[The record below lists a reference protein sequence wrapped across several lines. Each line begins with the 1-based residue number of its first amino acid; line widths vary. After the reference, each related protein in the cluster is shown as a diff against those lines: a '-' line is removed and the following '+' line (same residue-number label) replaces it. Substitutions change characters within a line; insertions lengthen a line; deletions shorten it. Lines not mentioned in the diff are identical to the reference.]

1 MHRIC
6 FIVAILLSP
15 IFTQLIFADE
25 RPNVL
30 VLFTDDQRSDT
41 IGFLGNK
48 LIQTPHID
56 SLYRDG
62 THFQR
67 AYCMGSMHGAVCV
80 PSRAM
85 LMSGKS
91 IYRTD
96 MQLAQQTTFPELFG
110 KAGYRTF
117 GTGKWHNGQPSFQ
130 KSFQQGKTILFG
142 GMSNHEKVPIR
153 DMNADGSLTKQRKA
167 VGFSSTIF
175 ADAAIE
181 FLGQQDGQKPFLC
194 YVAFSSPH
202 DPRMPPAPYDQTYR
216 GSNLPPL
223 PGNFLP
229 QHPFNT
235 GAMAIRDEVLGP
247 WPRTEKLVRE
257 QTADYYGMISHMDAQ
272 IGRILKALD
281 DSGLRDNTLVV
292 FAADHGLAMGS
303 HGLLG
308 KQSLYEHSMQTPVC
322 VSGPGVAKNQ
332 STDQFIYLFDLFPTL
347 CEYAAIECPDGIDGI
362 SLRPL
367 LEGKSQTTRPRVFT
381 TYSNLMRAV
390 RDDRWKLIRWP
401 KLDKTQ
407 LFDLENDPL
416 ELNDLAQNADQT
428 LRVLNMTMRLADL
441 QKKYVDVQPLVD
453 DKRLPEFID
462 LQKIKRKPDRWQ
474 PKWIV
479 DKYFKGEESQQE

>member
-1 MHRIC
+1 MHRIS
-6 FIVAILLSP
+6 FALTILLSP
-15 IFTQLIFADE
+15 ILSQLIFADE

-30 VLFTDDQRSDT
+30 ILFTDDQRSDT
-41 IGFLGNK
+41 IGFLGNP
-48 LIQTPHID
+48 LIQTPNID
-56 SLYRDG
+56 RLYGEG
-62 THFQR
+62 THFER

-85 LMSGKS
+85 LMTGKS
-91 IYRTD
+91 IYRTN
-96 MQLAQQTTFPELFG
+96 MQLKQETTFPELFG
-110 KAGYRTF
+110 KAGYKTF
-117 GTGKWHNGQPSFQ
+117 GTGKWHNGKPSFQ

-142 GMSNHEKVPIR
+142 GMSNHEKVPVC
-153 DMNADGSLTKQRKA
+153 DMKADGSLTEKREA
-167 VGFSSTIF
+167 EGFSSTIF
-175 ADAAIE
+175 ADAAVD
-181 FLGQQDGQKPFLC
+181 FLNRQDGKKPFLC

-202 DPRMPPAPYDQTYR
+202 DPRMPPAPYNQTYR
-216 GSNLPPL
+216 GDKLPPL

-235 GAMAIRDEVLGP
+235 GAMAVRDEVLGP
-247 WPRTEKLVRE
+247 WPRTKNLIRE
-257 QTADYYGMISHMDAQ
+257 QTADYYGMISHMDEQ

-281 DSGLRDNTLVV
+281 DRDLRDNTLVV

-322 VSGPGVAKNQ
+322 ISGPNVEKNQ

-347 CEYAAIECPDGIDGI
+347 CDYAAIECPKEIDGI

-367 LEGKSQTTRPRVFT
+367 LEGQSQTTRHHVFT
-381 TYSNLMRAV
+381 TYSNLIRAV

-407 LFDLENDPL
+407 LFDLKNDPL
-416 ELNDLAQNADQT
+416 EMDDLAQNADQGK
-428 LRVLNMTMRLADL
+428 RISDMTQQLLEL
-441 QKKYVDVQPLVD
+441 QKQYADAQPWVDE
-453 DKRLPEFID
+453 KRLPEVID
-462 LQKIKRKPDRWQ
+462 LQSIKRNPDRWQ

-479 DKYFKGEESQQE
+479 EKYFKDKKLP

>member
-1 MHRIC
+1 MNRIC
-6 FIVAILLSP
+6 FTLAILLSSLFAQP
-15 IFTQLIFADE
+15 NFADE

-41 IGFLGNK
+41 IGFLGND
-48 LIQTPHID
+48 LIQTPNID
-56 SLYRDG
+56 RLYRGG

-67 AYCMGSMHGAVCV
+67 AYCMGSMHGAVCI

-85 LMSGKS
+85 LMTGKS
-91 IYRTD
+91 IYRTN
-96 MQLAQQTTFPELFG
+96 MQLKQETTFPELFG
-110 KAGYRTF
+110 NVGYTTF

-153 DMNADGSLTKQRKA
+153 DMNPDGSLTEQREA

-175 ADAAIE
+175 ADAAVE
-181 FLGQQDGQKPFLC
+181 FLNQQNGEKPFLC

-202 DPRMPPAPYDQTYR
+202 DPRMPPAPYDETYR
-216 GSNLPPL
+216 GNKLPPL

-235 GAMAIRDEVLGP
+235 GAMAVRDEVLGP
-247 WPRTEKLVRE
+247 WPRTETLIRE

-272 IGRILKALD
+272 IGRILKVLD
-281 DSGLRDNTLVV
+281 DRDLRDNTLVI

-308 KQSLYEHSMQTPVC
+308 KQSLYEHSMHTPVC
-322 VSGPGVAKNQ
+322 VSGPGVAENH

-347 CEYAAIECPDGIDGI
+347 CDYASIECPKGIDGI

-367 LEGKSQTTRPRVFT
+367 LEGKSQITRPQIFT
-381 TYSNLMRAV
+381 TYSNLIRAV

-401 KLDKTQ
+401 KIDKTQ
-407 LFDLENDPL
+407 LFDLANDPL
-416 ELNDLAQNADQT
+416 ELNDLSQNEDQHT
-428 LRVLNMTMRLADL
+428 RVLDMTKQLAKL
-441 QKKYVDVQPLVD
+441 QKDYFDEQPLVD

-462 LQKIKRKPDRWQ
+462 LQTIKRNPDRWQ

-479 DKYFKGEESQQE
+479 DKYFKKTEAPQK